1 MEIVGLYTELHSLL
15 ECKGSTSIVSRYHPD
30 GSIERDLLCES
41 DQRAESPQ
49 AEEQQDG
56 KTIITG
62 PLTSTTFEDGSFTL
76 RERFMVRPR
85 LIILGGGHISLALAE
100 MAHFTNFDTI
110 VYDDRPS
117 FANSQRFPTAK
128 AVICDSFT
136 KLGHHLT
143 FGESDFVVDVTRG
156 HQHDRECL
164 EVILQGAEPA
174 YTGMIGSKRRVAIVF
189 EQLEAEGFDRGR
201 ISRIYAPIGLRIG
214 AQTPSE
220 IAISIM
226 AQIIEVKRLN
236 QDREGSTP
244 WLSCDLELIEQVA
257 QKGFSPEAVITVL
270 STEGSVP
277 TEIGCKLG
285 MTYEGS
291 TAGSVGGGCSEAD
304 AMQIGRE
311 VINNGG
317 WKLHTIDL
325 TDSAEDEGMVCGGT
339 MQVLIEKA

>member
-1 MEIVGLYTELHSLL
+1 ML
-15 ECKGSTSIVSRYHPD
+15 EDKGATSIVSQYHAD
-30 GSIERDLLCES
+30 GSIERSLVCEA
-41 DQRAESPQ
+41 DQEVENSQ
-49 AEEQQDG
+49 AEEQPDST
-56 KTIITG
+56 KIVVG
-62 PLTSTTFEDGSFTL
+62 PLTRAISSDGSFTL
-76 RERFMVRPR
+76 RERYMVRPR

-100 MAHFTNFDTI
+100 IAHLANFDTI

-117 FANSQRFPTAK
+117 FANFQRFPTAK
-128 AVICDSFT
+128 EVICDSFT
-136 KLGHHLT
+136 KLGQHLT

-164 EVILQGAEPA
+164 EVILQGQEPA

-189 EQLEAEGFDRGR
+189 EQLENEGFDKER
-201 ISRIYAPIGLRIG
+201 ISRIFAPIGLKIG

-236 QDREGSTP
+236 QGKQNSTP
-244 WLSCDLELIEQVA
+244 WLSCDLELVEQVA

-277 TEIGCKLG
+277 TEVGCKLG
-285 MTYEGS
+285 MTYVGS
-291 TAGSVGGGCSEAD
+291 TAGSVGGGCSEAE

-311 VINNGG
+311 VIKNGG